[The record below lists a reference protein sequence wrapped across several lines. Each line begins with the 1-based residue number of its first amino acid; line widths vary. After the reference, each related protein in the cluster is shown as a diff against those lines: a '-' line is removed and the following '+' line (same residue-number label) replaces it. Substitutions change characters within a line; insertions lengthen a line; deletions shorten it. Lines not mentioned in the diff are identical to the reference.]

1 MLNDI
6 ASNTSFFGIFI
17 TGVAYV
23 LACAIQKRFKASI
36 LNPLLVSCVILIIF
50 MLVSGIDYNVYLYG
64 KPKADGTYDGT
75 GAIFFQNM
83 LTPTTVCLAIPL
95 YEKLVYLK
103 KYPVAI
109 IGGILAGMFACL
121 GGVLVLSMAFGL
133 DHTQYVTL
141 LPKSITTAIGMGLA
155 VTFVMGIASAVCFGV
170 NKLLIALDLG
180 YMQTVAFILVIAGL
194 VQFIEMFLKKS
205 MPSLYTALGVYLP
218 LITTNCAVLG
228 VVLLNVQNDYT
239 FIASVVYG
247 ITGGLGFLLAIYLFS
262 TIRERVQFADY
273 PKCFEGFPIAL
284 ITAGLIA
291 LAFMGFSGLQV
302 WPV

>member
-23 LACAIQKRFKASI
+23 LACAIQKRFKSSI

-141 LPKSITTAIGMGLA
+141 LPKSITTAIGMGLSEELGGMGVRHRRVHHRDGSLRQRRGGRHLQA
-155 VTFVMGIASAVCFGV
+155 VPHQAPGRHRRVLRHRCARHGH
-170 NKLLIALDLG
+170 
-180 YMQTVAFILVIAGL
+180 
-194 VQFIEMFLKKS
+194 
-205 MPSLYTALGVYLP
+205 LP
-218 LITTNCAVLG
+218 CA
-228 VVLLNVQNDYT
+228 
-239 FIASVVYG
+239 
-247 ITGGLGFLLAIYLFS
+247 
-262 TIRERVQFADY
+262 
-273 PKCFEGFPIAL
+273 
-284 ITAGLIA
+284 
-291 LAFMGFSGLQV
+291 
-302 WPV
+302 

>member
-141 LPKSITTAIGMGLA
+141 LPKSITTAIGTAITSLSTNIQTMIGTNLPALLGVAAIFIAIPA
-155 VTFVMGIASAVCFGV
+155 VW
-170 NKLLIALDLG
+170 
-180 YMQTVAFILVIAGL
+180 GL
-194 VQFIEMFLKKS
+194 VKRF
-205 MPSLYTALGVYLP
+205 
-218 LITTNCAVLG
+218 C
-228 VVLLNVQNDYT
+228 
-239 FIASVVYG
+239 
-247 ITGGLGFLLAIYLFS
+247 
-262 TIRERVQFADY
+262 R
-273 PKCFEGFPIAL
+273 
-284 ITAGLIA
+284 
-291 LAFMGFSGLQV
+291 
-302 WPV
+302 

>member
-17 TGVAYV
+17 TGVVYV
-23 LACAIQKRFKASI
+23 LACAIQKRFKSSI

-83 LTPTTVCLAIPL
+83 LTPTT
-95 YEKLVYLK
+95 LK

-141 LPKSITTAIGMGLA
+141 LPKSITTAIGMGLSEELGGMVS
-155 VTFVMGIASAVCFGV
+155 VTVASIIVTGLFGNVAAAAIFKLFRIKHPVAIGVSCGTGAHAMGTSRAREFGEIEEAMSGLSIAVCG
-170 NKLLIALDLG
+170 LL
-180 YMQTVAFILVIAGL
+180 TVVG
-194 VQFIEMFLKKS
+194 
-205 MPSLYTALGVYLP
+205 
-218 LITTNCAVLG
+218 
-228 VVLLNVQNDYT
+228 
-239 FIASVVYG
+239 AS
-247 ITGGLGFLLAIYLFS
+247 IFAM
-262 TIRERVQFADY
+262 IRF
-273 PKCFEGFPIAL
+273 
-284 ITAGLIA
+284 
-291 LAFMGFSGLQV
+291 
-302 WPV
+302 

>member
-17 TGVAYV
+17 TGVVYV
-23 LACAIQKRFKASI
+23 LACAIQKRFKSSI

-109 IGGILAGMFACL
+109 IGGMVSVTVASIIVTGL
-121 GGVLVLSMAFGL
+121 FGNVAAAAIFKL
-133 DHTQYVTL
+133 FRIKHPV
-141 LPKSITTAIGMGLA
+141 AIGVSCGTGAHAMGTSRAREFGEIEEAMSGLS
-155 VTFVMGIASAVCFGV
+155 IAVCG
-170 NKLLIALDLG
+170 LL
-180 YMQTVAFILVIAGL
+180 TVVG
-194 VQFIEMFLKKS
+194 
-205 MPSLYTALGVYLP
+205 
-218 LITTNCAVLG
+218 
-228 VVLLNVQNDYT
+228 
-239 FIASVVYG
+239 AS
-247 ITGGLGFLLAIYLFS
+247 IFAM
-262 TIRERVQFADY
+262 IRF
-273 PKCFEGFPIAL
+273 
-284 ITAGLIA
+284 
-291 LAFMGFSGLQV
+291 
-302 WPV
+302 

>member
-1 MLNDI
+1 MC
-6 ASNTSFFGIFI
+6 S
-17 TGVAYV
+17 
-23 LACAIQKRFKASI
+23 ACAIQKRFKSSI

-141 LPKSITTAIGMGLA
+141 LPKSITTAIGMGLSEELGGMVS
-155 VTFVMGIASAVCFGV
+155 VTVASIIVTGLFGNVAAAAIFKLFRIKHPSPSACPAAPVRTPWAPPGAREFGEIEEAMSGLSIGRVRPFNRRRRIHICNDPVLNQSIQLRV
-170 NKLLIALDLG
+170 NPHRPLLNA
-180 YMQTVAFILVIAGL
+180 QTVRIFYKQSRAPGKLPRARFCL
-194 VQFIEMFLKKS
+194 FFYFLTDS
-205 MPSLYTALGVYLP
+205 INTMY
-218 LITTNCAVLG
+218 AVL
-228 VVLLNVQNDYT
+228 
-239 FIASVVYG
+239 
-247 ITGGLGFLLAIYLFS
+247 
-262 TIRERVQFADY
+262 
-273 PKCFEGFPIAL
+273 
-284 ITAGLIA
+284 
-291 LAFMGFSGLQV
+291 
-302 WPV
+302 

>member
-109 IGGILAGMFACL
+109 
-121 GGVLVLSMAFGL
+121 GVSCGTGAHAMGTSRAREFGEIEEAMSGLS
-133 DHTQYVTL
+133 
-141 LPKSITTAIGMGLA
+141 I
-155 VTFVMGIASAVCFGV
+155 AVCG
-170 NKLLIALDLG
+170 LL
-180 YMQTVAFILVIAGL
+180 TVVG
-194 VQFIEMFLKKS
+194 
-205 MPSLYTALGVYLP
+205 
-218 LITTNCAVLG
+218 
-228 VVLLNVQNDYT
+228 
-239 FIASVVYG
+239 AS
-247 ITGGLGFLLAIYLFS
+247 IFAM
-262 TIRERVQFADY
+262 IRF
-273 PKCFEGFPIAL
+273 
-284 ITAGLIA
+284 
-291 LAFMGFSGLQV
+291 
-302 WPV
+302 

>member
-23 LACAIQKRFKASI
+23 LACAIQKRFKSSI

-141 LPKSITTAIGMGLA
+141 LPKSITTAIGMGRPPSSSCS
-155 VTFVMGIASAVCFGV
+155 ASSTRSPSACPAAPVRTPWAPPV
-170 NKLLIALDLG
+170 RVSSAR
-180 YMQTVAFILVIAGL
+180 
-194 VQFIEMFLKKS
+194 LKK
-205 MPSLYTALGVYLP
+205 P
-218 LITTNCAVLG
+218 
-228 VVLLNVQNDYT
+228 
-239 FIASVVYG
+239 
-247 ITGGLGFLLAIYLFS
+247 
-262 TIRERVQFADY
+262 
-273 PKCFEGFPIAL
+273 
-284 ITAGLIA
+284 
-291 LAFMGFSGLQV
+291 
-302 WPV
+302 